1 MRKLFKG
8 GNYSR
13 AETICGNTVNNS
25 DFSKLVQA
33 CSNLFKLVKTCPN
46 LFLLQVYERD
56 LMQPED
62 WPYEVIPEPSLKHEM
77 RGGNHNFSTSG
88 GSTSLLKPNLAVLG
102 RNSGSKSQLHR
113 SLNNSESG
121 SPDVGGS
128 ERVHSGSER
137 DKWNR

>member
-1 MRKLFKG
+1 
-8 GNYSR
+8 
-13 AETICGNTVNNS
+13 
-25 DFSKLVQA
+25 
-33 CSNLFKLVKTCPN
+33 
-46 LFLLQVYERD
+46 
-56 LMQPED
+56 MQPED

-77 RGGNHNFSTSG
+77 RGGNHNFSTGG
-88 GSTSLLKPNLAVLG
+88 GSTSLLKPNLAVLS
-102 RNSGSKSQLHR
+102 RNSGSKSQHR

>member
-1 MRKLFKG
+1 
-8 GNYSR
+8 
-13 AETICGNTVNNS
+13 
-25 DFSKLVQA
+25 
-33 CSNLFKLVKTCPN
+33 
-46 LFLLQVYERD
+46 
-56 LMQPED
+56 MQPED

-88 GSTSLLKPNLAVLG
+88 GSTSLLKPNLAVLS
-102 RNSGSKSQLHR
+102 RNSGSKSQVHR